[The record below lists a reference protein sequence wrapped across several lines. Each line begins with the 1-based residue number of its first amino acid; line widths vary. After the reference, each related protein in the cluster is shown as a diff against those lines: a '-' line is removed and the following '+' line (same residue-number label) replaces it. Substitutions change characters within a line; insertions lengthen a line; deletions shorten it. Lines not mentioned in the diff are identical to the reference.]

1 MTTGEGTNELG
12 MHGEKKRMLERGTVM
27 IFKPIAG
34 CCRLCISIN
43 AARSLTL
50 KL

>member
-1 MTTGEGTNELG
+1 MTAGERANELCVR
-12 MHGEKKRMLERGTVM
+12 GEEKRRLEREIVM
-27 IFKPIAG
+27 VFKPIAG

-43 AARSLTL
+43 AARSLAL